1 MKKHLLF
8 IVLFLAACQHKAP
21 KVIVSLDR
29 AEGTVKVTGIPH
41 EILYAIK
48 ADSFNVN
55 TWQNLFPVSVM
66 PADTEMKNYQR
77 AMPGKYKISDKDI
90 SFIPDTAFTS
100 GKTYFARYYI
110 YSDEVNRVQLLQ
122 QKNLPG
128 TPTYTELI
136 FKY

>member
-1 MKKHLLF
+1 MKKHFLF
-8 IVLFLAACQHKAP
+8 IAIFLAACQHKAP
-21 KVIVSLDR
+21 KVAVSIDKSQG
-29 AEGTVKVTGIPH
+29 AVKVTGIAP
-41 EILYAIK
+41 EILYTIK
-48 ADSFNVN
+48 ADSFNIN

-77 AMPGKYKISDKDI
+77 PMAGKYKVSDKDI
-90 SFIPDTAFTS
+90 SFIPDTPFAA

-110 YSDEVNRVQLLQ
+110 YNDEVNRLQLLQ
-122 QKNLPG
+122 QKNMPG